1 MKISDWWY
9 KKCKSNKVCDW
20 IDDNI
25 LWYIWDKPKSAYRTV
40 YHWFY
45 CNFNKYHWRLIKQ
58 AFVTYP
64 WDGGFILELEERQI
78 DKQLHWFKH
87 HQLMVDEQY
96 NEIMRSLKWA
106 KHCIHVLNNET
117 DYFHY
122 DGNVEYGPVKQVGN
136 SNMGLSEIKTDK
148 LIYRYD
154 GPYVNKRN
162 AKRFLNKALLESNI
176 FKSGNYD
183 HEYYMAKARHI
194 YYKVRERYTD
204 YWWD

>member
-40 YHWFY
+40 YHWLY

-117 DYFHY
+117 DYFHF
-122 DGNVEYGPVKQVGN
+122 DGNVEYGPVKQVGD